1 MAIVI
6 VNEIEG
12 GSQDFYDQVN
22 PKVMPGG
29 KLPDGCQVHIAGP
42 ADNGWRVITVW
53 DSEERF
59 QQFRDE
65 KLVPAIREVG
75 GEDRIAPSIK
85 ANPVYRLII
94 A

>member
-12 GSQDFYDQVN
+12 GNQDFYEQVN

-29 KLPDGCQVHIAGP
+29 NLPDGCQLHIAGP
-42 ADNGWRVITVW
+42 VENGWRVITVW
-53 DSEERF
+53 DSEDQF

-65 KLVPAIREVG
+65 KLIPAIREAG
-75 GEDRIAPSIK
+75 GEERIAPHIS
-85 ANPVYRLII
+85 ADPVHKLST